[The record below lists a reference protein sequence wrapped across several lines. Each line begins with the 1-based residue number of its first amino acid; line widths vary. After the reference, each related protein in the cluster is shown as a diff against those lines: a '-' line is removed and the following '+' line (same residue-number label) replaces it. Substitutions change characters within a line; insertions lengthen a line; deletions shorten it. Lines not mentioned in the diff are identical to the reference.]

1 VLNRSASHS
10 SRAGRPGDVRRDI
23 ARDPVRQNL
32 AVLNPGVASPQRA
45 PSTSELER
53 EAGLRFVL
61 RTRNRPRPE
70 TIQRRLRD
78 AHGLVAEVRP
88 LFRSLDAGA
97 RAGEIGRRYIVTL
110 EGLSRRDIAVNPF
123 ELAYRLA
130 ETPGLEIE
138 AAEPDLPHSVYAGNV
153 ANEALSFGGILRCE
167 VDEEPALAPVWHLG
181 KTRVLEAWTL
191 DPPAGGLAF
200 GEGIL
205 VGHPDTGW
213 VVHDEV
219 DASALDTG
227 RSWDLVDDDADATD
241 PLDKPWLS
249 IGLFG
254 QPGHGLGTGSVIVS
268 RQAGRLQGVAPA
280 AKLVPIRTV
289 TRVWQIFSGELA
301 RGIEW
306 AVTKGCHVV
315 SMSLGG
321 LPSEALERA
330 VNFAVANDVIVCA
343 AAGNCVHVVV
353 APGLY
358 PNAVCVAAS
367 NSRDTAWRGSSRGPA
382 VDIAAP
388 GQNVWVAR
396 RRKGESGRARIGQ
409 SQGTSPATATVAGI
423 AALWLAHHG
432 REALLARYRGVPL
445 QHVFLKL
452 LRQTARHWN
461 EPSMG
466 AGIVDANQL
475 LKAPLPRP
483 ADVAAD
489 FPDDPLRM
497 LSLEEVAARMIA
509 EPDPAPVRAELEVAF
524 GLDVSPV
531 ESAVADEETED
542 VLTRFGPELLHILAE
557 DRAAALQLR
566 ASVRSAALEGISP
579 PFGQPIDAAPAGTG
593 ELARFAS
600 PSLRAQ
606 LRN

>member
-1 VLNRSASHS
+1 VRT
-10 SRAGRPGDVRRDI
+10 RDVRRD
-23 ARDPVRQNL
+23 RDSVRQNL
-32 AVLNPGVASPQRA
+32 AVLNPGVAGSERA
-45 PSTSELER
+45 PSTTELER

-70 TIQRRLRD
+70 TIQRRLRET
-78 AHGLVAEVRP
+78 HGLVADVRP

-97 RAGEIGRRYIVTL
+97 RADDIGRRYVVTL

-123 ELAYRLA
+123 ELAYRLVD
-130 ETPGLEIE
+130 TPGLQID

-153 ANEALSFGGILRCE
+153 ATEALGFGGIIGCE

-181 KTRVLEAWTL
+181 KTRVLEAWKL
-191 DPPAGGLAF
+191 DPPVGGLAF
-200 GEGIL
+200 GEGVR

-213 VVHDEV
+213 VVHDEL
-219 DASALDTG
+219 DAAALDTS

-241 PLDKPWLS
+241 PLDKPWLG
-249 IGLFG
+249 IGLLG

-268 RQAGRLQGVAPA
+268 GQAGRLQGVAPA

-301 RGIEW
+301 RGIER
-306 AVTKGCHVV
+306 AVASGCHVV

-321 LPSEALERA
+321 LPMEALERA
-330 VNFAVANDVIVCA
+330 VNFAVSKDVICCT
-343 AAGNCVHVVV
+343 AAGNCVHIVV

-367 NSRDTAWRGSSRGPA
+367 NSGDTAWRGSSRGPA

-423 AALWLAHHG
+423 AALWLAYHG
-432 REALLARYRGVPL
+432 RGALLARYRGRVPL

-452 LRQTARHWN
+452 LRQTARPWN
-461 EPSMG
+461 ETNMG
-466 AGIVDANQL
+466 PGIVDANKL

-489 FPDDPLRM
+489 LPDDPFRM
-497 LSLEEVAARMIA
+497 LTLEEVAARMIS
-509 EPDPAPVRAELEVAF
+509 EPDPAPVRTRLEVAL
-524 GLDVSPV
+524 GLGAPGI
-531 ESAVADEETED
+531 ESAAATED
-542 VLTRFGPELLHILAE
+542 ALAKFGPELLHILAE
-557 DRAAALQLR
+557 DRAAALELR
-566 ASVRSAALEGISP
+566 AGIHSPAALEAIGE
-579 PFGQPIDAAPAGTG
+579 AAPAGWT

-600 PSLRAQ
+600 PSLRAR
-606 LRN
+606 LRS

>member
-1 VLNRSASHS
+1 MRKRSASR
-10 SRAGRPGDVRRDI
+10 SRRAPTVRRDV
-23 ARDPVRQNL
+23 RDPARQNL

-70 TIQRRLRD
+70 TIERKLRD

-88 LFRSLDAGA
+88 LFRSLDAGT
-97 RAGEIGRRYIVTL
+97 RAGDIGRRYVVTL
-110 EGLSRRDIAVNPF
+110 EGLSRRDIAINPF

-153 ANEALSFGGILRCE
+153 ATEALSFGGILRCE
-167 VDEEPALAPVWHLG
+167 VDEEPALTPLWHLQ

-191 DPPAGGLAF
+191 DPPDGGRPF
-200 GEGIL
+200 GDGIL

-213 VVHDEV
+213 VVHDEL
-219 DASALDTG
+219 DAAALDTS

-301 RGIEW
+301 RGIER
-306 AVTKGCHVV
+306 AVTSGCHVV

-330 VNFAVANDVIVCA
+330 VNFAVRNDVIVCA
-343 AAGNCVHVVV
+343 AAGNCIHLVV

-367 NSRDTAWRGSSRGPA
+367 NSIDTAWRGSSRGPA

-396 RRKGESGRARIGQ
+396 RRKGETGRARIGQ
-409 SQGTSPATATVAGI
+409 SQGTSPATATVAGV
-423 AALWLAHHG
+423 AALWLAYHG
-432 REALLARYRGVPL
+432 RHVLLARYQGRVPL

-452 LRQTARHWN
+452 LGQTARPWD
-461 EPSMG
+461 EGQMG
-466 AGIVDANQL
+466 AGIVDANAL
-475 LKAPLPRP
+475 LRAPLPRP
-483 ADVAAD
+483 TDVVAD
-489 FPDDPLRM
+489 FPDDPMRM
-497 LSLEEVAARMIA
+497 LTLDEVTARMIA
-509 EPDPAPVRAELEVAF
+509 EPDPVPVRAQLEGTL
-524 GLDVSPV
+524 GLD
-531 ESAVADEETED
+531 SALETAAAAEERAE
-542 VLTRFGPELLHILAE
+542 VLRRFGPELLHILAE

-566 ASVRSAALEGISP
+566 ASVRAASLEGVSP
-579 PFGQPIDAAPAGTG
+579 LPG
-593 ELARFAS
+593 EPVEATPPGGSEFARFGS

-606 LRN
+606 LRA

>member
-1 VLNRSASHS
+1 MRRRSASR
-10 SRAGRPGDVRRDI
+10 SRRPVRGGSGPGDV

-32 AVLNPGVASPQRA
+32 AVLNPGIANPRRA
-45 PSTSELER
+45 PSTTELER

-70 TIQRRLRD
+70 TIQRRLRA

-88 LFRSLDAGA
+88 LFGSLDAGG
-97 RAGEIGRRYIVTL
+97 RAADIGRRYLVTL

-123 ELAYRLA
+123 ELASHLA
-130 ETPGLEIE
+130 ETPGLQID
-138 AAEPDLPHSVYAGNV
+138 AAEPDLPHSLYAGNV
-153 ANEALSFGGILRCE
+153 ATEALSFGGIIGCE
-167 VDEEPALAPVWHLG
+167 VNAEPALAPTWHLG

-191 DPPAGGLAF
+191 DPPAGGLTF
-200 GEGIL
+200 GKGIR

-213 VVHDEV
+213 VVHDEL
-219 DASALDTG
+219 DAAALDTS

-249 IGLFG
+249 IGLLG

-268 RQAGRLQGVAPA
+268 GHAGRLKGVAPA

-289 TRVWQIFSGELA
+289 TRVWQIFAGELA

-306 AVTKGCHVV
+306 AVTHGCHVV

-321 LPSEALERA
+321 VPMEALERA
-330 VNFAVANDVIVCA
+330 VNFAVANDVILCS
-343 AAGNCVHVVV
+343 AAGNCVHIVV

-358 PNAVCVAAS
+358 PNAVCVAGS
-367 NSRDTAWRGSSRGPA
+367 NSGDTAWRGSSRGPA
-382 VDIAAP
+382 VDITAP

-396 RRKGESGRARIGQ
+396 RRKGEPGRARIGQ
-409 SQGTSPATATVAGI
+409 SQGTSPATATVAGV
-423 AALWLAHHG
+423 AALWLAYHG
-432 REALLARYRGVPL
+432 RAALLARYRSRVPL

-452 LRQTARHWN
+452 LRETARPLA
-461 EPSMG
+461 EPNMG
-466 AGIVDANQL
+466 AGIVDAHRL

-483 ADVAAD
+483 SDVASD

-509 EPDPAPVRAELEVAF
+509 EPDPEPVRAQLEAALGVGAP
-524 GLDVSPV
+524 GL
-531 ESAVADEETED
+531 EAVTATED
-542 VLTRFGPELLHILAE
+542 ALARFGPELLHILAE

-566 ASVRSAALEGISP
+566 AAVRPAAGLEAM
-579 PFGQPIDAAPAGTG
+579 GQAPAGRS

-606 LRN
+606 LRS